1 MSSTGLSSS
10 EVSQRLAE
18 FGNNEVQEKRE
29 SDIIKFARKFWGLT
43 EAMMWALVFI
53 TWFMNKYSEFYLII
67 ALLLLNGTLSFLK
80 ERQASSAV
88 QLLKNKLQVNVRV
101 LREGRWTVIPA
112 RELVPGDII
121 RLRSGDFVPADIKI
135 IEGELEVDQSTLTGE
150 SLPVERKAL
159 DVIYSAS
166 IIRKGESNGIA
177 VSTGARTK
185 FGKMTQLVQIARPK
199 LHTEIIITKIVKIF
213 LIMVVSLIGI
223 IFLVSSLKGIPVL
236 QILPLALALL
246 ISAVPIALPAMFT
259 LSMTLGA
266 KKLVEKG
273 VLVTKLS
280 ASENASTMNSLI
292 SILDLDQFA
301 NDRPR

>member
-1 MSSTGLSSS
+1 
-10 EVSQRLAE
+10 
-18 FGNNEVQEKRE
+18 
-29 SDIIKFARKFWGLT
+29 
-43 EAMMWALVFI
+43 
-53 TWFMNKYSEFYLII
+53 
-67 ALLLLNGTLSFLK
+67 
-80 ERQASSAV
+80 
-88 QLLKNKLQVNVRV
+88 
-101 LREGRWTVIPA
+101 
-112 RELVPGDII
+112 
-121 RLRSGDFVPADIKI
+121 
-135 IEGELEVDQSTLTGE
+135 
-150 SLPVERKAL
+150 VERKAL

-177 VSTGARTK
+177 VSTGARTN